1 MGGGHRSSRPAL
13 LITLVAFVALGLTD
27 GLLGTV
33 WPDLRDTFDRGN
45 PSFGMIFA
53 SLSGGY
59 LVASAASGHVSDRR
73 GIASTLS
80 FGTSTAVVGVLVV
93 ATAPAWW
100 MALAGFVLVGSGN
113 GLTDATANSWV
124 ALAAG
129 PREMG
134 ALHTA
139 YGLGATGGP
148 LLATAFIANQISWR
162 GPFLVLLVVQFAV
175 AATVIRGRAGFATAS
190 CSASADTQQVASA
203 HRPALVASGLL
214 VWFGLYVGVEIAIGG
229 WSYTVLTEGRGVS
242 EVAAGVLAASFWVGM
257 TVGRLALAAFGDR
270 VDPAS
275 GMSRAS
281 AGAIVAAVFFWLDP
295 GSLGGLALPV
305 LGVCFSAMFPFAVLL
320 TPRYL
325 DEERAPR
332 QVGYQLAASS
342 MGAIVIP
349 ASIGIFAE
357 NHGVDIAVP
366 ISAAIVVTMSFIW
379 AAVRWEAEANRRVS

>member
-1 MGGGHRSSRPAL
+1 MGGPQRSPRPAL
-13 LITLVAFVALGLTD
+13 LITLLAFLALGLAD

-33 WPDLRDTFDRGN
+33 WPDMRDSFDRGN
-45 PSFGMIFA
+45 ASFGMIFA

-73 GIASTLS
+73 GFAATLS
-80 FGTSTAVVGVLVV
+80 IGTTTAVAGVVV
-93 ATAPAWW
+93 LATAPLWW
-100 MALAGFVLVGSGN
+100 MVLAGFMLLGIGG

-148 LLATAFIANQISWR
+148 LLATAFIANQLSWR
-162 GPFLVLLVVQFAV
+162 GPFVVLLVVQLAV
-175 AATVIRGRAGFATAS
+175 AATVIRGRAGFATKS
-190 CSASADTQQVASA
+190 RSSTIDTEQAGSA

-214 VWFGLYVGVEIAIGG
+214 VWFGLYVGVEIAIGS

-242 EVAAGVLAASFWVGM
+242 EVVAGVMAASFWIGM
-257 TVGRLALAAFGDR
+257 TIGRLALAAFGDR

-275 GMSRAS
+275 GVSRAS
-281 AGAIVAAVFFWLDP
+281 AGAIVAALFFWLDP
-295 GSLGGLALPV
+295 GGLGGLALPS
-305 LGVCFSAMFPFAVLL
+305 LGVCFSVMFPLGVLL

-332 QVGYQLAASS
+332 QVGYQLASS
-342 MGAIVIP
+342 SLGAIVVP
-349 ASIGIFAE
+349 ASIGVFAE
-357 NHGVDIAVP
+357 SHGVDIAVP
-366 ISAAIVVTMSFIW
+366 ISAAIVITMSVIW
-379 AAVRWEAEANRRVS
+379 AAVRWEAETSRQVS